1 MISRNLFNRFV
12 LTSVLAAVG
21 TFWICSLL
29 GAGPLDQAWAVLTA
43 MVVLATDHPGTLSA
57 SVDRMLATIAG
68 GAVAALLVGIMPQLH
83 PGDLALGVVVIA
95 VLHALLFQWRPG
107 LRVFGSTAALLFLVS
122 TDAGATLRMAE
133 ERFEYIALG
142 AAVALLVSTLL
153 VAVWDY
159 GRRKGH
165 GYWTRV
171 RQDCRKAS
179 DDRPAP
185 ANTEAV

>member
-1 MISRNLFNRFV
+1 MLSRNLFNRFV
-12 LTSVLAAVG
+12 LTSVLAALG
-21 TFWICSLL
+21 TFWICSLF
-29 GAGPLDQAWAVLTA
+29 GANSVDQAWAVLTA

-57 SVDRMLATIAG
+57 SLDRMLATIAG

-122 TDAGATLRMAE
+122 TDAGATVRMAE

-142 AAVALLVSTLL
+142 AAVALVVSTLL
-153 VAVWDY
+153 MALW
-159 GRRKGH
+159 GLRKGH
-165 GYWTRV
+165 GYWTSV
-171 RQDCRKAS
+171 RQDCRTAS
-179 DDRPAP
+179 DGRPAP